1 MSELKK
7 LSAGFSDPVHEA
19 QHAFKQALDAL
30 SMPGRSLALGQQIE
44 GLSLGPAM
52 AQLLLALSDDETPV
66 WWQSSPVSEAD
77 WLRFHT
83 GATKAE
89 KAEEA
94 SFAVITNAALA
105 PALSIFSSGSSES
118 PEQSSTLLIEVPAFD
133 TGPAITLYGPG
144 IETTQ
149 TVRIA
154 GLPDDF
160 WSQWSINHA
169 SFPQGVDII
178 FTSGCQALGLPRST
192 RARRLEEI

>member
-30 SMPGRSLALGQQIE
+30 SIPGRSLALGQQIE

-66 WWQSSPVSEAD
+66 WWQASPVCEAD

-83 GATKAE
+83 GAAKAE
-89 KAEEA
+89 QAEQA
-94 SFAVITNAALA
+94 SFAVITDAALA
-105 PALSIFSSGSSES
+105 PALSSFSSGSSES
-118 PEQSSTLLIEVPAFD
+118 PEQSGTLLIEVPSFD
-133 TGPAITLYGPG
+133 TGPAITFYGPG
-144 IETTQ
+144 IESTQ

-154 GLPDDF
+154 GLPENF
-160 WSQWSINHA
+160 WSQWSLNHA
-169 SFPQGVDII
+169 SFPPGVDII